1 MIDKRMRQGLLAL
14 VLTGTLA
21 AFTLSAGCARQV
33 EVQSGPSDSD
43 TTDADTSS
51 LVIEADRVPAF
62 DPAGSAGFTLVE

>member
-1 MIDKRMRQGLLAL
+1 MIDSRMRQGLLAL
-14 VLTGTLA
+14 VLAGTLA

-51 LVIEADRVPAF
+51 LVIEADRAPAF
-62 DPAGSAGFTLVE
+62 DPEGAAAVTPVE

>member
-1 MIDKRMRQGLLAL
+1 MIDSRIRQGLLAL
-14 VLTGTLA
+14 VLAGALA

-51 LVIEADRVPAF
+51 LVIEADRVPDF
-62 DPAGSAGFTLVE
+62 DPAGSVGVTPVE